1 MLCQASPVLVSNASQ
16 DDKVDVHKQL
26 MEITEQWDTLE
37 SNWSKR
43 KTELEQIYEI
53 AVQFKTEVEII
64 IEWLVVEEEKFENMP
79 AVGAKVGVVKEQL
92 AEMRVSSS
100 FLFLKFFVFDI
111 RLDIKILIITS
122 IDYLLSSSNDSFSI
136 INAYN
141 LSKLEVMLCTFLQQ
155 SASRL

>member
-43 KTELEQIYEI
+43 KTELEQIYET

-100 FLFLKFFVFDI
+100 FFIIKIFFVFEI

-136 INAYN
+136 I
-141 LSKLEVMLCTFLQQ
+141 L
-155 SASRL
+155 